1 MGGVKTQDRKTQ
13 DARREP
19 KVGEGLPFVAR
30 EGEEGKNLVKGRAKS
45 LRMGIT
51 MKFFFPILCVAAA
64 GFAGYSLEPSMRP
77 TLTGQ
82 APAKAKAIADA
93 GATDPEPPPVTPP
106 PVTPPPVAPPVT
118 PPVTPPPVEPPPVVK
133 NDPEPPPV
141 TPPPVEPPPVVKNDP
156 EPPMEEEPAAP
167 PATPPAPSAALGP
180 EDIVKLMQDSIRAKQ
195 VKEFTFDQVLGWKA
209 GEEEEV
215 DGEKYQTGVAAY
227 KAETIFG
234 VKTIQAKALI
244 QGGEVK
250 KWIWPNSG
258 MEIK

>member
-1 MGGVKTQDRKTQ
+1 
-13 DARREP
+13 
-19 KVGEGLPFVAR
+19 
-30 EGEEGKNLVKGRAKS
+30 
-45 LRMGIT
+45 MGIT

-64 GFAGYSLEPSMRP
+64 GLAGYSLEPSMRS

-82 APAKAKAIADA
+82 VPAKPKTVADA
-93 GATDPEPPPVTPP
+93 GATDPQPPPVTPP
-106 PVTPPPVAPPVT
+106 PVTPPPVAPPPVT

-209 GEEEEV
+209 GEDEEV
-215 DGEKYQTGVAAY
+215 DGENYQTGVAAY

>member
-1 MGGVKTQDRKTQ
+1 MG
-13 DARREP
+13 
-19 KVGEGLPFVAR
+19 
-30 EGEEGKNLVKGRAKS
+30 N
-45 LRMGIT
+45 T

-64 GFAGYSLEPSMRP
+64 GIAGYSLEPSMRP

-82 APAKAKAIADA
+82 APAKAKALAEA
-93 GATDPEPPPVTPP
+93 SDPAPPPVTPAP
-106 PVTPPPVAPPVT
+106 ATP
-118 PPVTPPPVEPPPVVK
+118 PPVTPPPVEPPAVVK

-141 TPPPVEPPPVVKNDP
+141 TPPPVEPPPVAKTDP
-156 EPPMEEEPAAP
+156 EPPMEEPVAP
-167 PATPPAPSAALGP
+167 PATPPTPAAALGP

-195 VKEFTFDQVLGWKA
+195 VQEFTFDQVLGWKA

-258 MEIK
+258 MEISTSLDMTE

>member
-1 MGGVKTQDRKTQ
+1 
-13 DARREP
+13 
-19 KVGEGLPFVAR
+19 
-30 EGEEGKNLVKGRAKS
+30 LV
-45 LRMGIT
+45 
-51 MKFFFPILCVAAA
+51 
-64 GFAGYSLEPSMRP
+64 
-77 TLTGQ
+77 Q
-82 APAKAKAIADA
+82 N
-93 GATDPEPPPVTPP
+93 DPEPAPVTPP
-106 PVTPPPVAPPVT
+106 PVTPPVEAPPV
-118 PPVTPPPVEPPPVVK
+118 VQ
-133 NDPEPPPV
+133 
-141 TPPPVEPPPVVKNDP
+141 NDP

-167 PATPPAPSAALGP
+167 PATPPVPSAALGP
-180 EDIVKLMQDSIRAKQ
+180 DDIVKLMQDSIRAKQ

>member
-1 MGGVKTQDRKTQ
+1 
-13 DARREP
+13 
-19 KVGEGLPFVAR
+19 
-30 EGEEGKNLVKGRAKS
+30 
-45 LRMGIT
+45 
-51 MKFFFPILCVAAA
+51 MKFFFPTLCVAAS
-64 GFAGYSLEPSMRP
+64 GLAGYLLEPEMRP

-82 APAKAKAIADA
+82 VPSRAKGPAEVAGTPEAAPPPVTPPPVAPPPVTPPVAQN
-93 GATDPEPPPVTPP
+93 DPEPPPVTPP
-106 PVTPPPVAPPVT
+106 PVTPPPV
-118 PPVTPPPVEPPPVVK
+118 
-133 NDPEPPPV
+133 EPPPV
-141 TPPPVEPPPVVKNDP
+141 TPPPVEPPPVANKDP

-167 PATPPAPSAALGP
+167 PVAPPTPAAALGP
-180 EDIVKLMQDSIRAKQ
+180 EEIVKLMQDSIRAKQ

>member
-1 MGGVKTQDRKTQ
+1 
-13 DARREP
+13 
-19 KVGEGLPFVAR
+19 
-30 EGEEGKNLVKGRAKS
+30 
-45 LRMGIT
+45 MGIT

-64 GFAGYSLEPSMRP
+64 GLAGYSLEPSMRS

-82 APAKAKAIADA
+82 VPAKPKTVADA
-93 GATDPEPPPVTPP
+93 GNTDPQPPPVTPP
-106 PVTPPPVAPPVT
+106 PVTPPPVAPPPVT
-118 PPVTPPPVEPPPVVK
+118 PPATPPPVEPPPVVK

-167 PATPPAPSAALGP
+167 PATPPVPAAALGP

-209 GEEEEV
+209 GEDEEV

>member
-1 MGGVKTQDRKTQ
+1 MG
-13 DARREP
+13 
-19 KVGEGLPFVAR
+19 
-30 EGEEGKNLVKGRAKS
+30 S
-45 LRMGIT
+45 T
-51 MKFFFPILCVAAA
+51 MKFFFPILCVAAS
-64 GFAGYSLEPSMRP
+64 GFAGYLLEPEMRP

-82 APAKAKAIADA
+82 VPGGASKPVADA
-93 GATDPEPPPVTPP
+93 DLKDVPPPPVTPPPTAPPVTSPPVAPPVTTPPVTPPPVTPPPVEPPPVTPP
-106 PVTPPPVAPPVT
+106 PVTPPPA
-118 PPVTPPPVEPPPVVK
+118 EPPVVK
-133 NDPEPPPV
+133 NDP
-141 TPPPVEPPPVVKNDP
+141 
-156 EPPMEEEPAAP
+156 PMEEPVAP
-167 PATPPAPSAALGP
+167 PATPPTPSAALGP

-209 GEEEEV
+209 GEDEEV

>member
-1 MGGVKTQDRKTQ
+1 MG
-13 DARREP
+13 
-19 KVGEGLPFVAR
+19 
-30 EGEEGKNLVKGRAKS
+30 N
-45 LRMGIT
+45 T
-51 MKFFFPILCVAAA
+51 MKFFFPILCVAAS
-64 GFAGYSLEPSMRP
+64 GFAGYLLEPEMRP

-82 APAKAKAIADA
+82 VPAKATKAVAEAGTQDA
-93 GATDPEPPPVTPP
+93 GTPPVA
-106 PVTPPPVAPPVT
+106 PPPVAPPVT
-118 PPVTPPPVEPPPVVK
+118 PPAAPPVTPPPVEPPPVVK

-156 EPPMEEEPAAP
+156 EPPMEEPVAP
-167 PATPPAPSAALGP
+167 PATPPTPSAALGP

-195 VKEFTFDQVLGWKA
+195 VQEFSFDQVLGWKA
-209 GEEEEV
+209 GEDEEV

>member
-1 MGGVKTQDRKTQ
+1 
-13 DARREP
+13 
-19 KVGEGLPFVAR
+19 
-30 EGEEGKNLVKGRAKS
+30 
-45 LRMGIT
+45 
-51 MKFFFPILCVAAA
+51 MKFFFPILCVAAS
-64 GFAGYSLEPSMRP
+64 GFAGYLLEPEMRP

-82 APAKAKAIADA
+82 VPGKPKSTALAEDGTTEAA
-93 GATDPEPPPVTPP
+93 
-106 PVTPPPVAPPVT
+106 PPPVAPPPAT
-118 PPVTPPPVEPPPVVK
+118 PPVAPPPVELPPVVK

-141 TPPPVEPPPVVKNDP
+141 TPPPVEPPPVTPPPVEQPPVVNNDP

-167 PATPPAPSAALGP
+167 PAAPPTPAAALGP
-180 EDIVKLMQDSIRAKQ
+180 EEIVKVMQDSIRAKQ
-195 VKEFTFDQVLGWKA
+195 VKEFNFDQVLGWKA

>member
-1 MGGVKTQDRKTQ
+1 
-13 DARREP
+13 
-19 KVGEGLPFVAR
+19 
-30 EGEEGKNLVKGRAKS
+30 
-45 LRMGIT
+45 
-51 MKFFFPILCVAAA
+51 MKFFFPILCVAAS
-64 GFAGYSLEPSMRP
+64 GFAGYLLEPEMRP

-82 APAKAKAIADA
+82 VPGKPKNTALAEDGTTDA
-93 GATDPEPPPVTPP
+93 APPPVA
-106 PVTPPPVAPPVT
+106 PPPVAPPVA
-118 PPVTPPPVEPPPVVK
+118 PPPVEPPPVVK

-141 TPPPVEPPPVVKNDP
+141 TPPPVEPPPATPPPVEPPPVVKNDA

-167 PATPPAPSAALGP
+167 PAAPPAPAAALGP
-180 EDIVKLMQDSIRAKQ
+180 EEIVKVMQDSIRAKQ
-195 VKEFTFDQVLGWKA
+195 VKEFNFDQVLGWKA

>member
-30 EGEEGKNLVKGRAKS
+30 WGEEGKNLVKGRAKS

-133 NDPEPPPV
+133 NDSEPPPV